1 MDLFNEDYKIT
12 KPLRLIELFAG
23 YGSQAMAFDRIGV
36 KYEHHFVCEFDKYA
50 MKSYNAVHGTNF
62 EPTDIRNIHAE
73 DLNITDTDK
82 YTYFMTYSFPCT
94 DLSLAGKQAGMKKGS
109 GTRSGLLWEVERLLT
124 ECKELPQVLFM
135 ENVPQVIAEKN
146 MPDFMDWLKFL
157 HKKGYSS
164 YYKVLNAKDYGVPQN
179 RERCFMFSFLG
190 DFDYVFPEPTGLKQL
205 LVDVLEDE
213 VDEKYYIKSE
223 TAKRLIHDL
232 IERRVIP
239 TEQNRTEQ
247 NRRYQ
252 VGLDLSTQ
260 SSGIKQIA
268 NCIRARYDAGIRN
281 RINEATG
288 VLEYTLSAMVIVA
301 MRGRNPEHPTDRTPG
316 IPTEQRLEPNLE
328 GLCNTLTTV
337 QKDNMVMESVRI
349 KQATK
354 EGYIE
359 MDVGGV
365 FDASFPDSNTRRGR
379 VHDHGHVSSKIT
391 AKNQETYRYESQY
404 RIRKLT
410 PRECFRLMGVKDDD
424 SQKMIDVN
432 SNTQCYK
439 QAGNSIVVD
448 VMAAMFR
455 KLF

>member
-1 MDLFNEDYKIT
+1 MNLFNEDYKIT

-36 KYEHHFVCEFDKYA
+36 KYEHHFVCELGKYA

-288 VLEYTLSAMVIVA
+288 VLEYTLSAK
-301 MRGRNPEHPTDRTPG
+301 EDR
-316 IPTEQRLEPNLE
+316 
-328 GLCNTLTTV
+328 
-337 QKDNMVMESVRI
+337 
-349 KQATK
+349 
-354 EGYIE
+354 
-359 MDVGGV
+359 
-365 FDASFPDSNTRRGR
+365 
-379 VHDHGHVSSKIT
+379 
-391 AKNQETYRYESQY
+391 
-404 RIRKLT
+404 
-410 PRECFRLMGVKDDD
+410 
-424 SQKMIDVN
+424 
-432 SNTQCYK
+432 
-439 QAGNSIVVD
+439 
-448 VMAAMFR
+448 
-455 KLF
+455 

>member
-247 NRRYQ
+247 NR
-252 VGLDLSTQ
+252 
-260 SSGIKQIA
+260 
-268 NCIRARYDAGIRN
+268 
-281 RINEATG
+281 
-288 VLEYTLSAMVIVA
+288 
-301 MRGRNPEHPTDRTPG
+301 
-316 IPTEQRLEPNLE
+316 TEQNRTDVTRLDSTCQHSLVESSRLQ
-328 GLCNTLTTV
+328 TV
-337 QKDNMVMESVRI
+337 SEQGMTQESETALM
-349 KQATK
+349 KQ
-354 EGYIE
+354 
-359 MDVGGV
+359 
-365 FDASFPDSNTRRGR
+365 
-379 VHDHGHVSSKIT
+379 
-391 AKNQETYRYESQY
+391 QESLNIPCQ
-404 RIRKLT
+404 LW
-410 PRECFRLMGVKDDD
+410 
-424 SQKMIDVN
+424 
-432 SNTQCYK
+432 
-439 QAGNSIVVD
+439 
-448 VMAAMFR
+448 
-455 KLF
+455 